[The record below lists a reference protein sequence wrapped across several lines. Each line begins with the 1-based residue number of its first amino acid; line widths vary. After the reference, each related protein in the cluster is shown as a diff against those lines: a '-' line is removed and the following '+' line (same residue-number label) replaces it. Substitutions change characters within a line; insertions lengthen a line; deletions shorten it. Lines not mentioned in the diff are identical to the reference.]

1 MKTSSRFRRAA
12 IAACALFAAAAQ
24 AGVRVPFALPD
35 EPGRTWLV
43 TLAATLPD
51 DHSHIVSTFVAG
63 RPFTVTAENGGC
75 FEAEWDGLDE
85 DFMPVPPGDYGV
97 KGVFAPAEVWPV
109 DGEWHAVTAR
119 YVGGA
124 GSFLPDPATPELWKV
139 PIPFQGDPVS
149 SPMVDVSASP
159 DGRRVVLQYQYLE
172 NGRNCPILDLDAPDG
187 PAQVVAAFPSG
198 GVGGGPVACT
208 DGTRVWA
215 CSRDGTR
222 DFVYRADG
230 RPFGPDS
237 APARAGG
244 RLPPGAVADMLAVPA
259 DAPGAAPRVWLAQR
273 GKIVPVWHPE
283 WNRDWPEESKTEF
296 VDELTVHDGG
306 SGEPIA
312 SVRIRRPHAM
322 ALSPAGDAVFVLH
335 GEPGRLSVARVA
347 VRNGVP
353 AGSPPVELFALPAGI
368 DARDLAIDSKGR
380 FYVADP
386 ARNHAW
392 RLSPKGRVEKRFGR
406 ADAQTPGAYDP
417 ETPMGPTRLAVRRD
431 AQGRERLLLVE
442 SLGPNRLSEW
452 DCESGAFLR
461 AFPAWQT
468 FANGGWGPDPERPE
482 HVYVPGHGG
491 WLVRWRID
499 YATGAWTVDAVWPG
513 LPAEPRFSLNK
524 FCVVRAG
531 GRLYFASEQN
541 LTVCRLSDDG
551 RAVALSAAL
560 LREGD
565 QWLLWNDADGD
576 GRVSDAEK
584 RPCDVPPGA
593 VTYHGQKWL
602 PGLSYLALG
611 QGTGDAWRLDPDGFD
626 AHGNPVFSRWTKI
639 LSDPVFAARRAG
651 TATALGGAHELADA
665 FTSDWMQADASPG
678 GDVWTQ
684 ARGGR
689 DFSANFGAQH
699 KISHYVPD
707 GKGGLRLAWRVG
719 RTDLARDGARGAFS
733 GAMRLFRPRGGLL
746 AAIDQTR
753 SGVFLFTEDGLYL
766 DTVFAPETLRRE
778 QGVYRQD
785 GEFFVGTVYDDPA
798 SGRIY
803 YAGGKCTPLLYEFAG
818 WSLAGNPARRLDTLP
833 ARVSLRLADIADP
846 PEMALALRGGA
857 AAARVATFAPA
868 FGGAELRGGSM
879 RGWED
884 AEPVAI
890 GAGEGQSVEVRPLW
904 TPDALLLRW
913 HVRTGAPFDP
923 PRLADPTRLFAH
935 DQGADTL
942 SFHFQGDPDAPVPG
956 PEAGRPGDVRFV
968 FGLFRGRDGAVGPLG
983 MAFYPEWKGPGEA
996 RPVGFRTPVGET
1008 RFAHAARIP
1017 GARYGWAKDEDGLG
1031 FTLAVSIPRAAFPR
1045 QDAPFSGALRTR
1057 CDFEANLGG
1066 HHRVW
1071 WSNADGS
1078 ASTETWDEP
1087 TEARLYPGAWAPMRL
1102 APADTGLVPR
1112 EWSVLGPFGGPATAG
1127 WSYDPS
1133 PPQKPLVAE
1142 LFDKTRYAPDA
1153 HLAAPDFAAAY
1164 SGPETTGWWGAPEG
1178 GAVRWKTAP
1187 LAETDTRVAVGLG
1200 AQLWYGATVLHAARD
1215 LDATLELQ
1223 SHPMTTAR
1231 WFLDGEEITPA
1242 ASDWRDDPSS
1252 SLFRRLAARPVHLS
1266 KGGHVLVFRGY
1277 CTGYPPFRLGAR
1289 ILPDHPADVWALRA
1303 TPR

>member
-1 MKTSSRFRRAA
+1 MKRRTLSRSAVF
-12 IAACALFAAAAQ
+12 ICALSALSAQ
-24 AGVRVPFALPD
+24 AGVRVPFSLPD
-35 EPGRTWLV
+35 EPGRTYLV

-51 DHSHIVSTFVAG
+51 DPSHIVSTFVSG
-63 RPFTVTAENGGC
+63 KPFTVTAENGGR
-75 FEAEWDGLDE
+75 FEAEWDGLD
-85 DFMPVPPGDYGV
+85 DDYLPVPPGEYGL
-97 KGVFAPAEVWPV
+97 KGIFSPAERWAV
-109 DGEWHAVTAR
+109 DGEFHAVTPR

-124 GSFLPDPATPELWKV
+124 GSFLPDPATPDLHKI
-139 PIPFQGDPVS
+139 PIPFEGDPVC
-149 SPMVDVSASP
+149 SPMVDVNASP

-208 DGTRVWA
+208 DGTVVWA

-222 DFVYRADG
+222 DFVYRSDG

-237 APARAGG
+237 APARSGG
-244 RLPPGAVADMLAVPA
+244 FLPPGAVADMLAVP
-259 DAPGAAPRVWLAQR
+259 DAMPGARPATRVWLAQR
-273 GKIVPVWHPE
+273 GRIVPVWHPE

-296 VDELTVHDGG
+296 VDELTVHDGD
-306 SGEPIA
+306 SGEQIA
-312 SVRIRRPHAM
+312 AVRIRRPHAM

-368 DARDLAIDSKGR
+368 DATDLAVDSQGR

-392 RLSPKGRVEKRFGR
+392 RLSPKGRVEKCFGR
-406 ADAQTPGAYDP
+406 ADAQRPGAFDP
-417 ETPMGPTRLAVRRD
+417 ETFLRPTRLAVRRGAD
-431 AQGRERLLLVE
+431 GRDRLLVVE
-442 SLGPNRLSEW
+442 VEGPNRLTEW
-452 DCESGAFLR
+452 DCESGDFLR

-468 FANGGWGPDPERPE
+468 FANNGWGVDPDHPELA
-482 HVYVPGHGG
+482 YVPGHGG
-491 WLVRWRID
+491 RLVRWRID
-499 YATGAWTVDAVWPG
+499 AASGAWTVDAVWPG
-513 LPAEPRFSLNK
+513 LRSERQLALNK
-524 FCVVRAG
+524 LAVVRAG
-531 GRLYFASEQN
+531 GRLYFASEVN
-541 LTVCRLSDDG
+541 GAVYRLSDDG
-551 RAVALSAAL
+551 RAVVLSAAL

-565 QWLLWNDADGD
+565 RWLFWSDADGD
-576 GRVSDAEK
+576 GAISDAEK
-584 RPCDVPPGA
+584 RPCDLPPG
-593 VTYHGQKWL
+593 VLTYHGQKWL
-602 PGLSYLALG
+602 PGLSYLAVG
-611 QGTGDAWRLDPDGFD
+611 QGTRDVWRLDPERFD
-626 AHGNPVFSRWTKI
+626 AHGNPVFSRWRKV
-639 LSDPVFAARRAG
+639 LEDPVFAARRAG
-651 TATALGGAHELADA
+651 TATALDGAHELADD
-665 FTSDWMQADASPG
+665 FGSDWMQADASPA
-678 GDVWTQ
+678 GDVWVQ

-689 DFSANFGAQH
+689 NFSANFGAQH
-699 KISHYVPD
+699 KISHYAPD
-707 GKGGLRLAWRVG
+707 GKGGMRLVWRAG
-719 RTDLARDGARGAFS
+719 RTDLLHDGARGAIL
-733 GAMRLFRPRGGLL
+733 GAMRIFRPIGGLL
-746 AAIDQTR
+746 SVIDQTR
-753 SGVFLFTEDGLYL
+753 SGVLLFTEDGLYV
-766 DTVFAPETLRRE
+766 DTLFAPETFRGD
-778 QGVYRQD
+778 QGVYRQG
-785 GEFFVGTVYDDPA
+785 GEFFVGTIYGNRDDGA
-798 SGRIY
+798 VY
-803 YAGGKCTPLLYEFAG
+803 YAAGKCMPLLYRMEG
-818 WSLAGNPARRLDTLP
+818 WTLAGNPVRRLDTLP
-833 ARVSLRLADIADP
+833 ASVPLRLADIADP

-868 FGGAELRGGSM
+868 FGGADLRGGSM
-879 RGWED
+879 SGWED
-884 AEPVAI
+884 AEPI
-890 GAGEGQSVEVRPLW
+890 RIEAGEGRYVEVRPLW

-923 PRLADPTRLFAH
+923 PRLADPYRLFAH

-942 SFHFQGDPDAPVPG
+942 SFHFQGDPGAPVPG
-956 PEAGRPGDVRFV
+956 PDAGRPGDVRFV
-968 FGLFRGRDGAVGPLG
+968 FGLFRGKDGAPAPLG
-983 MAFYPEWKGPGEA
+983 MAFYPEWTGPDA
-996 RPVGFRTPVGET
+996 HPVGFKTPVGET

-1031 FTLAVSIPRAAFPR
+1031 FTLAVAIPRAAFPR

-1066 HHRVW
+1066 HHRLW

-1112 EWSVLGPFGGPATAG
+1112 EWSVLGPFGGPAAAG

-1133 PPQKPLVAE
+1133 PPQKPLVADY
-1142 LFDKTRYAPDA
+1142 FDKTRFAPDA
-1153 HLAAPDFAAAY
+1153 RLAAPDFAAAY
-1164 SGPETTGWWGAPEG
+1164 SGPETTGWWESPREPL
-1178 GAVRWKTAP
+1178 RWKTAT

-1200 AQLWYGATVLHAARD
+1200 AQLWYGATVLRAARD

-1252 SLFRRLAARPVHLS
+1252 PHFRRLAARPVRLS
-1266 KGGHVLVFRGY
+1266 KGAHVLLFRGY

-1289 ILPDHPADVWALRA
+1289 VLPDAPADVWSLRA